1 VINKGSLHFVLI
13 CQHLIQGW
21 ATNTATTTTTTTIL
35 PPVQQSSAVMNELY
49 TGQSFQVFVSELCSF

>member
-1 VINKGSLHFVLI
+1 VLI